1 METELLNTVVAVW
14 SAHFENELQVYETKY
29 YDWDDGSHDVKIEY
43 YVEKPKS
50 VSLLKTVKFYK
61 VVYDLVVVGV
71 YIDGEI
77 IYHQDDLPESLWEDF
92 EANVHEEY
100 NKILPS
106 GSLAFYGNLI
116 FDYSKQGINENEEKL
131 SQDKLLIYM
140 MKMLNPDDELYI
152 DFYLS
157 PDKKKIYVVGD
168 EDVLNKKYRGDSW
181 LAPNLLELV
190 HQAKSHINYQSPE
203 GLTSVVFVKKKNDK
217 KSNLQESKLYNND
230 LNKFIPNVNYIV
242 NRLLSEE
249 FDWFKE
255 LNITSIETCR
265 SMTIGNCVILYG
277 TITVDGDWGFAQW
290 RKYHYEYPFHDD
302 VEIRDIMGSNL
313 FSEVKD
319 LLILGLQGIIGAS
332 INNLLTTEIK
342 VKLDSSED

>member
-1 METELLNTVVAVW
+1 MEKL
-14 SAHFENELQVYETKY
+14 FEIANKMWESLFGDDLQVYETEY
-29 YDWDDGSHDVKIEY
+29 YNWDEEYHNVKIEY
-43 YVEKPKS
+43 YVGKPKDIKKS
-50 VSLLKTVKFYK
+50 TQIKDYYRVD
-61 VVYDLVVVGV
+61 YDLIVVGV
-71 YIDGEI
+71 YIDDDI
-77 IYHQDDLPESLWEDF
+77 IYHQDDLPESTWDDF
-92 EANVHEEY
+92 ENSVHYEY
-100 NKILPS
+100 QRQFRTLKLY
-106 GSLAFYGNLI
+106 FVGNLI

-140 MKMLNPDDELYI
+140 MKMLNPDEELYI

-168 EDVLNKKYRGDSW
+168 VDVLNKKYRGDSW

-217 KSNLQESKLYNND
+217 KSNLQESRLYNND
-230 LNKFIPNVNYIV
+230 LNKFIPNVNYIT
-242 NRLLSEE
+242 NKLLSEE

-277 TITVDGDWGFAQW
+277 TITVDGDWGFNQW

-302 VEIRDIMGSNL
+302 VEIRDIMGSKL
-313 FSEVKD
+313 FSDVKD
-319 LLILGLQGIIGAS
+319 LLILSLEGIIGTS
-332 INNLLTTEIK
+332 IRTLSTELI